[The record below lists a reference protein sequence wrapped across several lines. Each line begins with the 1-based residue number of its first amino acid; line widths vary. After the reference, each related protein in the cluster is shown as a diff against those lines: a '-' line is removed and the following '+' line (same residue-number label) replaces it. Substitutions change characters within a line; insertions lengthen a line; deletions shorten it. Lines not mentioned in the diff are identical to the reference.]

1 MVGLCLVAGG
11 LVIDVRCLP
20 VGGCFGRRLL
30 ASSGHKTGSECG
42 SICAATCALLAGR
55 LVVEASHGL
64 HARAPAVAVL
74 AGAALDLVAVQAVVL
89 VVDAL
94 PVLVVATLGAAGDV
108 AGRAGATVGATE
120 CARGAL
126 HADAAQA
133 EAVGAGAV
141 VVAQI
146 APALGLLRLAT
157 APAAVAV
164 AGAAPQLVAV
174 TYVPARAAAV
184 VLLVALGCISH
195 ACHRQQRERQDES
208 ARRHVGWGELVQ
220 A

>member
-1 MVGLCLVAGG
+1 M
-11 LVIDVRCLP
+11 
-20 VGGCFGRRLL
+20 
-30 ASSGHKTGSECG
+30 
-42 SICAATCALLAGR
+42 
-55 LVVEASHGL
+55 
-64 HARAPAVAVL
+64 AVL

-164 AGAAPQLVAV
+164 AGAAPQLVTV
-174 TYVPARAAAV
+174 THPARAAAV